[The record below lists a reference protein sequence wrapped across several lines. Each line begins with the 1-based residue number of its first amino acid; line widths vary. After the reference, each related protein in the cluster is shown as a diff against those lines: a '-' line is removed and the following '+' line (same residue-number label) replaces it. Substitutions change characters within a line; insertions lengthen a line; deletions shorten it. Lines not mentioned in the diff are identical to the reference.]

1 MKKTLSYG
9 LIAAMLFGG
18 VIFACSD
25 RKEPAAEK
33 GAIKK
38 MTEETTREA
47 VNQISTPIDK
57 ARSVAQQQEEKNKE
71 LDDTLKKQ

>member
-1 MKKTLSYG
+1 MKKALSYG
-9 LIAAMLFGG
+9 LIAAMLLGG

-38 MTEETTREA
+38 MTEETAREA
-47 VNQISTPIDK
+47 VNQIRTPSTRTVPL
-57 ARSVAQQQEEKNKE
+57 RHSR
-71 LDDTLKKQ
+71 KKKIRNWMIP

>member
-1 MKKTLSYG
+1 MKKALSYG
-9 LIAAMLFGG
+9 LIAAMLLGG

-38 MTEETTREA
+38 MTEETARE
-47 VNQISTPIDK
+47 VVDQIRTPIDK
-57 ARSVAQQQEEKNKE
+57 ARSVAPQQEEKNKE